1 MNEPFLQFAL
11 LCDEVIKD
19 ELTKKLSFIGLFDK
33 INSNKLPITQSKIYI
48 VSRWLNISDG
58 LEHIQNFK
66 IIREQDGEEIHN
78 SKKNEIPFLLKN
90 KKENHTVIASINN
103 IRFGQP
109 GNYYILFFLDGEV
122 QPQKIYFE
130 VVLLQDH
137 L

>member
-1 MNEPFLQFAL
+1 MNKPFLQFAL

-66 IIREQDGEEIHN
+66 IIREQDGEEIYD
-78 SKKNEIPFLLKN
+78 SKKNENPFLLKN
-90 KKENHTVIASINN
+90 KKDNHTVIAVINN
-103 IRFGQP
+103 IRFDQA

-130 VVLLQDH
+130 ISLL
-137 L
+137 